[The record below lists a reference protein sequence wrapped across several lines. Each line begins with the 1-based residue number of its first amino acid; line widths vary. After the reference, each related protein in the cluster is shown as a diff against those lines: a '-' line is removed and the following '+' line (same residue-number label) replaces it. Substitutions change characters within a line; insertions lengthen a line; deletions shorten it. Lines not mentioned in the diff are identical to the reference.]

1 MAGHINNLYN
11 TTFWALV
18 LQGGVNRTQAEEQLK
33 VNINNQGKKDPV
45 SFVLKHSREQ

>member
-18 LQGGVNRTQAEEQLK
+18 LQGGVNRTQAEKQLR
-33 VNINNQGKKDPV
+33 VNINLARKRNFKNLRSKTQ
-45 SFVLKHSREQ
+45 